1 MINIKRHKRNNLHL
15 RCQNILLQ
23 RENCQTF
30 LWEYDLEMILCLTSG
45 SVTFPRL
52 SVFAPASNSFWT
64 APGWNRNCYKESRPG
79 NTAILKE
86 SLPGFQSEFY
96 SSEWASAQLDGCLNF
111 IHLPSH
117 CCCFDWGFTEL
128 VWSVQLNL
136 KEQHFLSL
144 SVPSVS
150 VGSQICPNGHSGQC
164 KGAQSCFWSII
175 K

>member
-64 APGWNRNCYKESRPG
+64 APGWKRNWYKESLPG

-86 SLPGFQSEFY
+86 SLPGSRGFKLNSIVQSGPLLNWMVVWYWFTFPAIAAVLIGVSPSLFEVF
-96 SSEWASAQLDGCLNF
+96 SWTWKNNIFCHCPFPRFWLDLRF
-111 IHLPSH
+111 
-117 CCCFDWGFTEL
+117 
-128 VWSVQLNL
+128 VQMDT
-136 KEQHFLSL
+136 
-144 SVPSVS
+144 
-150 VGSQICPNGHSGQC
+150 VGSARGHKAVSDQ
-164 KGAQSCFWSII
+164 
-175 K
+175 